1 MARIL
6 NIVNNS
12 WYDELKSVAYY
23 SEGEFEARILQH
35 ASEVFPYHFVFP
47 FKRDITDQAGKA
59 TKRPDLGLITK
70 DFSDWALVEVEIE
83 KHSLDHVLEQTAVFL
98 DGEYNAAALAEYV
111 KKQLVDYCGKSASLD
126 RLKQLF
132 LAKAPRILVILDV
145 HDPKWEKK
153 LNEEGVDLCV
163 FEVYKNV
170 AGHYVYR
177 TFGQYPT
184 MPVEEAHCRS
194 TMPNVLEVVGNFQ
207 FKKLGKGS
215 RVEVSFDDLLTRWVL
230 IEDKGKRYLRLE
242 GRSNPLSPKATYGL
256 VRDKAN
262 KYSFKRS

>member
-6 NIVNNS
+6 NIVNSS

-35 ASEVFPYHFVFP
+35 ASEVFPHHFVFP
-47 FKRDITDQAGKA
+47 FKRDITDQAGTA
-59 TKRPDLGLITK
+59 TKKPDLALITR

-98 DGEYNAAALAEYV
+98 DGEYNAPALAEYV
-111 KKQLVDYCGKSASLD
+111 KKQLKKYCRKIVSLD
-126 RLKQLF
+126 RLRKLF
-132 LAKAPRILVILDV
+132 LAKTPSIMVILDV
-145 HDPKWEKK
+145 HDVKWEKK
-153 LNEEGVDLCV
+153 LNDEGVDLCI

-177 TFGQYPT
+177 TFGQYPAT
-184 MPVEEAHCRS
+184 PAEEAQCRS
-194 TMPNVLEVVGNFQ
+194 SLPNMLEVVGNFE
-207 FKKLGKGS
+207 FKKLGRGS
-215 RVEVSFDDLLTRWVL
+215 RVEVSLDDLLTRWVL
-230 IEDKGKRYLRLE
+230 IKDKGKRYLRLE
-242 GRSNPLSPKATYGL
+242 GRSNPLSPTATYGL

-262 KYSFKRS
+262 RYFFKRS